1 METSFERFP
10 FFYLWYILYTEVI
23 ILKIGLS
30 TGCFFPQETSEA
42 VRRAGETGAKYIEIF
57 FNTQSELR
65 EEYLYKLKS
74 IADSYGLEIVS
85 IHPYTSAIEGFL
97 FFSMHDYKLQD
108 SISMYESY
116 FKACNILGCKY
127 VVIHGCFTTY
137 NFMDMKRYCDNLNH
151 LSRKAREYGVYISQ
165 ENVYKFKCGYI
176 DNIEEFMK
184 YADND
189 IKFTFDIK
197 QAVKS
202 RQSIYKILELTK
214 DRISHVHISDFTGR
228 NHSLVPFTG
237 TFNYDRFFKYIKENT
252 TAEAA
257 LVELYSPVIKSDAQL
272 TEVLEKLEKYA

>member
-1 METSFERFP
+1 MN
-10 FFYLWYILYTEVI
+10 
-23 ILKIGLS
+23 IGLS

-42 VRRAGETGAKYIEIF
+42 VKRAGKLGAKYIEIF
-57 FNTQSELR
+57 FNTHSELR
-65 EEYLYKLKS
+65 EEYLYKLKN
-74 IADSYGLEIVS
+74 IIDEYGMQVIS
-85 IHPYTSAIEGFL
+85 IHPYSSAIESFM

-108 SISMYESY
+108 SIELYEAY

-127 VVIHGCFTTY
+127 IVLHGCFTRY
-137 NFMDMKRYCDNLNH
+137 DFMDMKRYCRNLNE

-176 DNIEEFMK
+176 KNIEEFVK
-184 YADND
+184 YADKD
-189 IKFTFDIK
+189 VKFTFDIK

-228 NHSLVPFTG
+228 KYSLVPFTG
-237 TFNYDRFFKYIKENT
+237 SFNYDRFFKYIKENT

-257 LVELYSPVIKSDAQL
+257 LVELYSPMIEADKQL
-272 TEVLEKLEKYA
+272 MEAVTKLQKYA